1 MYPDLKNQMLIIKLC
16 IYLAKCALIIL
27 LVDGEYKNLTNAG
40 SLLERCRV
48 K

>member
-1 MYPDLKNQMLIIKLC
+1 MHLLSKHAVFII
-16 IYLAKCALIIL
+16 

-40 SLLERCRV
+40 SLLERFCV

>member
-1 MYPDLKNQMLIIKLC
+1 MYPDFKNPMLIIKLC
-16 IYLAKCALIIL
+16 IYLAKRALIIL

-40 SLLERCRV
+40 SLLEKCCV